1 MEFWFG
7 FPFGFGE
14 FFICLGFVCLLLFFF
29 KVLSCCLFNGRFFY
43 KERQESKE
51 MNEHCL

>member
-14 FFICLGFVCLLLFFF
+14 FFICLGFVCLLVFF
-29 KVLSCCLFNGRFFY
+29 LSFIMLLV
-43 KERQESKE
+43 QW
-51 MNEHCL
+51 